1 MTEGSEPRFDTR
13 AVSAGEDPRQQATG
27 DVVSP
32 IHLAS
37 TFVQDRMG
45 SEGEFSYARSGNPT
59 RTALEERLAS
69 LENGEYALALS
80 AGMGA
85 IGTTAM
91 SLLEPGDHVV
101 AFNYLYGGTRKL
113 FDELYGPSF
122 GVDVEYV
129 DATSTAAVA
138 DAVTDE
144 TSLVW
149 VESPTNPLM
158 KLCDIAAIADV
169 AADAGAT
176 FCVDNTFASPYF
188 QRPLELG
195 ADVVVHSTTKYINGH
210 SDSLGGAI
218 VTRDEGLA
226 ERATFVQKYGTGS
239 VLSPFDAYL
248 VLRGVKTLPARMER
262 HERNAL
268 AVAEF
273 LEDHRKVDAV
283 HYPGLE
289 GHPQY
294 ELARERMDGFGG
306 MLSFEIDGGEPEAAR
321 FLEDLEHVRLAVS
334 LGGVE
339 SLIAHVPTMTHHY
352 LDEGTRSEMGITE
365 SLIRMSV
372 GIEDAEDIVA
382 DLERGLGR
390 I

>member
-1 MTEGSEPRFDTR
+1 MADETEPRFETR
-13 AVSAGEDPRQQATG
+13 AISAGEDPRDQADG

-45 SEGEFSYARSGNPT
+45 PESEFTYARSGNPT
-59 RTALEERLAS
+59 RAALEERIAS
-69 LENGEYALALS
+69 LEGGNHALALS

-91 SLLEPGDHVV
+91 SVLEPGDHVV

-113 FDELYGPSF
+113 FDELYVPTF
-122 GVDVEYV
+122 DVDVEYV
-129 DATSTAAVA
+129 DATSTSAVA

-144 TSLVW
+144 TALVW

-158 KLCDIAAIADV
+158 KLCDIGAIADIAGEV
-169 AADAGAT
+169 GAT

-218 VTRDEGLA
+218 VTRDRELA
-226 ERATFVQKYGTGS
+226 ERAVFVQKYGTGS

-248 VLRGVKTLPARMER
+248 VLRGTKTLPARMER

-273 LEDHRKVDAV
+273 LEDHPKVDAV

-289 GHPQY
+289 SHPQHR
-294 ELARERMDGFGG
+294 LAADQMTGFGG
-306 MLSFEIDGGEPEAAR
+306 MLSFEIDGGQPEAAA
-321 FLEDLEHVRLAVS
+321 FLEDLDHVRLAVS

-339 SLIAHVPTMTHHY
+339 SLIAHVPSMTHHY
-352 LDEGTRSEMGITE
+352 LEEDTKEEMGISE
-365 SLIRMSV
+365 SLVRMSV
-372 GIEDAEDIVA
+372 GVEHTEDLLE
-382 DLERGLGR
+382 DLEHGLGR